1 MRILLY
7 IFIAFFILL
16 LVWPIGSFGSSLVEG
31 LENGQGTTTTGTT
44 TEGSPTSQ
52 ANYQPYNLNDP
63 NNALILAQQ
72 NAGNIDYLKGRVDE
86 LYGIKKDVDDLK
98 MNVSSMQTQ
107 IDGLVQQQADYAT
120 EIAGSQPPE
129 INGLEEEEEQL

>member
-7 IFIAFFILL
+7 IFIVFFILL
-16 LVWPIGSFGSSLVEG
+16 LVWPIGSFGSSIVEG
-31 LENGQGTTTTGTT
+31 LENEQGTTGTT
-44 TEGSPTSQ
+44 TEGIPTPGTTGD
-52 ANYQPYNLNDP
+52 YQPYNVSDP
-63 NNALILAQQ
+63 NSALILSQQ

-98 MNVSSMQTQ
+98 INVSSMQTQ

-129 INGLEEEEEQL
+129 INGLEEEEE